1 MYGVLIPVDDDENRA
16 RNQAAYVAG
25 LGAGED
31 IEAAVLRVVPPT
43 RRGEASDETFAD
55 ADAAV
60 AAAEHLA
67 ASGIEADRRTERGG
81 VAGQVVRTASELDSH
96 EIVMGGRKRSGVQTV
111 ILGST
116 TQDVVLSANRP
127 VTLTG

>member
-1 MYGVLIPVDDDENRA
+1 MYGVPIPVDDENRA

-31 IEAAVLRVVPPT
+31 IEATVLRVVPPT
-43 RRGEASDETFAD
+43 RRGKASDETFAD
-55 ADAAV
+55 ADV

-67 ASGIEADRRTERGG
+67 ASGIEADR
-81 VAGQVVRTASELDSH
+81 
-96 EIVMGGRKRSGVQTV
+96 
-111 ILGST
+111 
-116 TQDVVLSANRP
+116 P

>member
-1 MYGVLIPVDDDENRA
+1 MYGVPIPVDDENRA

-31 IEAAVLRVVPPT
+31 IEAAVLRVVPPI

-67 ASGIEADRRTERGG
+67 ASGIEADRRTESGG
-81 VAGQVVRTASELDSH
+81 VAEQVVRTAPELDSH

-116 TQDVVLSANRP
+116 VQDVVLSADRP